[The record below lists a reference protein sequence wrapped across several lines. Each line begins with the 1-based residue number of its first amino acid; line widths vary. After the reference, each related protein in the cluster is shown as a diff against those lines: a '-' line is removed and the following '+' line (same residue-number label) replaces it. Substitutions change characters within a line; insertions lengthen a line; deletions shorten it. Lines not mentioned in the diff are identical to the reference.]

1 MLLYIAP
8 FSTTLVLHLGV
19 EKWHRAS
26 ESASDMPSWEPYEAG
41 QTDMI
46 M

>member
-1 MLLYIAP
+1 
-8 FSTTLVLHLGV
+8 LVLHLDV

-26 ESASDMPSWEPYEAG
+26 ESARQASLPVICQAASIMHYAAR